1 MITTHYLE
9 IYPRE
14 TVDPRVECL
23 CDRDSGFNIIGA
35 ILKQNSPKKFF
46 ITFRTLDGSNEKINY
61 PNFEHA
67 YWWD

>member
-14 TVDPRVECL
+14 TVDSRIECL

-46 ITFRTLDGSNEKINY
+46 VTFRTLDGANEEMHYKKD
-61 PNFEHA
+61 EQC
-67 YWWD
+67 YWWS